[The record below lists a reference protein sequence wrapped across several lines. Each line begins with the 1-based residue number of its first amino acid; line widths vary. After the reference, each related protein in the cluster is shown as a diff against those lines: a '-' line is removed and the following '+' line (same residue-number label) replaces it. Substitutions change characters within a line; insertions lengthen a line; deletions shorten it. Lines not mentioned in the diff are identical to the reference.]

1 MDGGHYGL
9 TTEDSVYYHFNSTMR
24 ARIPSEVALW
34 ADFSRIIDSALDK
47 LPSQEITVYRGFHV
61 PLTQVSHEFQ
71 QGKVV
76 WFVSITS
83 TTTDEKHTLKFFGSG
98 KHRVFNFIST
108 FLF

>member
-1 MDGGHYGL
+1 
-9 TTEDSVYYHFNSTMR
+9 MR

-61 PLTQVSHEFQ
+61 PLTQVSHEYQ
-71 QGKVV
+71 QGKIV

-98 KHRVFNFIST
+98 NIAFFIVFP
-108 FLF
+108 LFCFK